1 MNNLIWTFTYMI
13 LFSIS
18 AISQSDFVSK
28 EKELAYHCD
37 VMINA
42 SVGRHRE
49 IAHENFLKGFNEV
62 LHQQGSFQYPF
73 DSLKWISKK
82 MPDDNSFRIFTW
94 EVKISE
100 NEYKYYGFLQWPDG
114 KLLTLNDRFK
124 EAEDLKEEEFT
135 PDNWLGALYYNLM
148 EVNPSNG
155 DKYYLLFGINRWDKA
170 ENVKLVDVLF
180 FTKSGQPIFG
190 KPVFRKS
197 EDKQADVFY
206 NRLLFKYA
214 ADGHMTVNY
223 NPGMEMI
230 VFDNLIPKMSRI
242 PGQAQ
247 TYVSDGSYVGYL
259 WDKKHWNLV
268 NKIATEV
275 METAPRPNPI
285 LDKRKGKT
293 INGEAEKKSK

>member
-1 MNNLIWTFTYMI
+1 MGQNGLIS
-13 LFSIS
+13 L
-18 AISQSDFVSK
+18 

-42 SVGRHRE
+42 SEGRHRQ
-49 IAHENFLKGFNEV
+49 IAHENFLKGFNEA
-62 LHQQGSFQYPF
+62 LNQQGSYQHPF

-100 NEYKYYGFLQWPDG
+100 SEYKYYGFMQWPDG
-114 KLLTLNDRFK
+114 KLLALNDRFN
-124 EAEDLKEEEFT
+124 EAEDLKDEEFT

-148 EVNPSNG
+148 EVKPSNG
-155 DKYYLLFGINRWDKA
+155 DKYYLLFGINRWDKS

-180 FTKSGQPIFG
+180 FTKAGQPIFG

-197 EDKQADVFY
+197 EDKQVDVFY

-242 PGQAQ
+242 PGQGQ
-247 TYVSDGSYVGYL
+247 TYVSDGSYVGYA
-259 WDKKHWNLV
+259 WDKKYWNLV
-268 NKIATEV
+268 SKIATQV
-275 METAPRPNPI
+275 MDTAPRPQPI
-285 LDKRKGKT
+285 LDKRKGRK